1 GKPAPCETCGTLSNG
16 GTRTL
21 HPEAAP
27 MRFALTFL
35 AAALLISSAYA
46 ADPPAEEPL
55 PQPRP
60 VASPVVVRAI
70 PYRVSAYEVWQN
82 YGIDRQGLF
91 RPRVIYSPYGSY
103 YYANGAPFP
112 WVETHTRDFAPYIVG
127 NSYFAGR
134 TYQDG
139 IVIDPRA
146 YMPYA
151 ED

>member
-1 GKPAPCETCGTLSNG
+1 
-16 GTRTL
+16 
-21 HPEAAP
+21 
-27 MRFALTFL
+27 MRFALTLL
-35 AAALLISSAYA
+35 ASGLLSGFARA
-46 ADPPAEEPL
+46 GDPPAEEPL
-55 PQPRP
+55 PRPRP
-60 VASPVVVRAI
+60 VASPVIVRPI
-70 PYRVSAYEVWQN
+70 YRVSAYEVWQN

-134 TYQDG
+134 TYPDV
-139 IVIDPRA
+139 IVTDPKA